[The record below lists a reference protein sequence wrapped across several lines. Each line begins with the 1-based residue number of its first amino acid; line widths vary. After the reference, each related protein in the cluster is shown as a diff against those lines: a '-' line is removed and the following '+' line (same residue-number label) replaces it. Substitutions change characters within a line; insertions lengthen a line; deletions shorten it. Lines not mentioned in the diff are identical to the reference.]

1 MHNISQLNSLCNTPD
16 GILSNKEGILWR
28 RSYFEEAQKEACNYA
43 KNVLCHRHFSRNLV
57 KIYRKAILT
66 NFFWRMRSKS
76 QQSTHPVMFS
86 NPLMLVVT
94 KGNTYLKSQSS
105 HQLCSV
111 KKLYWKI
118 FRKFLENHLHHSAYW
133 KLKAILN
140 MSSVTNFFL
149 RISPKYSEQLFIEKL
164 LMDVQHFANKKLL
177 DGCFW
182 WGNTQ
187 KKFVEV
193 NPPQGWPWKQDD
205 AVIVA
210 AVMILEVGT
219 TEESCSG

>member
-1 MHNISQLNSLCNTPD
+1 M
-16 GILSNKEGILWR
+16 
-28 RSYFEEAQKEACNYA
+28 
-43 KNVLCHRHFSRNLV
+43 LCHRHFSRNLV
-57 KIYRKAILT
+57 KIYRKAMLT
-66 NFFWRMRSKS
+66 NFFWCMRSKS

-111 KKLYWKI
+111 KKLFWKI